1 MAMPNQRHRRRKE
14 KKLMSN
20 DEVNERFPLIKY
32 KAWRAQR
39 AALGLSTEG
48 GVNPSISRPGS
59 IRNVDGVLEQNKEG
73 HPTSTIEMA
82 QQEHAAS
89 SSNEVRPNTARTS
102 VGQNPNEKNTL
113 HTTETAATSVPDT
126 DRNVSVDE
134 EAEDE
139 DDPIRAPA
147 PPEMLSTPGDTCA
160 ICIDSLEDDEDVRG
174 LTCGHD
180 FHAACVDPWL
190 TSRRACCPL
199 CKADYY
205 VPKPR
210 PEGEARDGR
219 GPTAPDNTYAG
230 PGRGALA
237 FRPRMILAGPRL
249 FMVDPSH
256 GEENEFGM
264 RTPDGTRNN
273 SVQQQQQSG
282 GWMSRLRLGR
292 RRNGGASGAAGQQGS
307 TTSPS
312 QLEAGAE
319 ARYQ

>member
-1 MAMPNQRHRRRKE
+1 
-14 KKLMSN
+14 MSN

-32 KAWRAQR
+32 KAWRTQR
-39 AALGLSTEG
+39 AAQGLPTEG
-48 GVNPSISRPGS
+48 GVNPTTSRPGS
-59 IRNVDGVLEQNKEG
+59 IRELYQSTEQTSGG
-73 HPTSTIEMA
+73 HHASTIEMA

-89 SSNEVRPNTARTS
+89 SSTEARPNTARTS
-102 VGQNPNEKNTL
+102 MGYDREGPNEKNDL
-113 HTTETAATSVPDT
+113 HPTDTATTSVPDT
-126 DRNVSVDE
+126 DRNASVDD
-134 EAEDE
+134 EADDE

-147 PPEMLSTPGDTCA
+147 PPEMMSTPGDTCA

-174 LTCGHD
+174 LTCGHA

-210 PEGEARDGR
+210 PEGEAQS
-219 GPTAPDNTYAG
+219 PNVPINAYAG

-249 FMVDPSH
+249 LAVDQ
-256 GEENEFGM
+256 GRNGNNLENEFGM
-264 RTPDGTRNN
+264 RTPDRTRNN
-273 SVQQQQQSG
+273 SVQGPQPQQASG

-292 RRNGGASGAAGQQGS
+292 RRNESTPADAAAGQQAAP
-307 TTSPS
+307 TASPS
-312 QLEAGAE
+312 QLEAGTAGQSGE
-319 ARYQ
+319 VSSRFA